1 MAEIR
6 RHISDILPSITVS
19 LLIFLQI
26 IIGLY
31 MIDGEEWIIVS
42 YLGVALYIFSGIIFG
57 VLPIL
62 ELRRSGAVRQG
73 KSYIHTTKIVDQGIY
88 YIMRHPQFFT
98 WMLWAI
104 AGMLVFQQWI
114 IVLLGIPVFPLTYLD
129 LMRADKNLLDKFG
142 DEYKIYMKKVPRANF
157 MVGLLKAFRNKID
170 Q

>member
-1 MAEIR
+1 MGEVR
-6 RHISDILPSITVS
+6 GHISDILPSIMVS

-31 MIDGEEWIIVS
+31 LIDGEEWIIVS
-42 YLGVALYIFSGIIFG
+42 YLGGALYIVSGFIFG

-62 ELRRSGAVRQG
+62 ELRRSGVVRQG

-88 YIMRHPQFFT
+88 SIIRHPQFFT
-98 WMLWAI
+98 WILWAL
-104 AGMLVFQQWI
+104 AGMLVFQQWL

-129 LMRADKNLLDKFG
+129 LVRADKKLLDKFG
-142 DEYKIYMKKVPRANF
+142 DEYKIYMEKVPRTNF
-157 MVGLLKAFRNKID
+157 MVGLVKVFRNKMI